1 MGSDTT
7 GRVRLGAAIAL
18 LALLVA
24 GVCAR
29 PAPAAASDASTKAGI
44 LRILTKN
51 GVAGSRT
58 GVYVWDID
66 TGQQV
71 YGRNSATPL
80 APASN
85 LKLLTSATALLDW
98 GPDHRFITGLYGP
111 GGPSPN
117 GTIHGDLY
125 LRGYGDPSLST
136 LQYQRQVMHIKTSS
150 FEAFAQKLRKLGVRN
165 VRGGVIGDEGWFDTR
180 RTGPDWK
187 PGIQVECGPLS
198 ALSGNEGLD
207 DGNRVA
213 DPAKWS
219 AKLLVRALKAA
230 GIKVTGKAGTGTV
243 PVADTLL
250 ATQRSAPLSTI
261 LKRMNKDSDNFFAEM
276 LLKGLGKD
284 FTGSGTSDA
293 GVGVVRVTLKTIGLP
308 LQSVVMHD
316 GSGLS
321 YDDRVTAAFLVQLL
335 TTMTRRPEAGA
346 YYQSLAIAGEDGT
359 LRERM
364 RGTAAQGNAHAKT
377 GTLDIAVSL
386 SGYVLSANKRSVG
399 YSILVNGGE
408 VNWTRAT
415 KAQDAITVLLANASL
430 PGTPLQSPAAL
441 AWHHQVLVSEAVDS
455 GGGFLQPQL

>member
-1 MGSDTT
+1 M
-7 GRVRLGAAIAL
+7 GRVRLGAAV
-18 LALLVA
+18 ALLVLLLA

-29 PAPAAASDASTKAGI
+29 PAHAATSSAAAKSAI
-44 LRILTKN
+44 QRILAKN

-71 YGRNSATPL
+71 YGRNASTAL

-98 GPDHRFITGLYGP
+98 GPAHRFVTGLYAP
-111 GGPSPN
+111 GGPSPG

-136 LQYQRQVMHIKTSS
+136 RQYQRQVMHIKTSS
-150 FEAFAQKLRKLGVRN
+150 FEGFARTLHKLGVRK
-165 VRGGVIGDEGWFDTR
+165 VKGDVKGDEGWFDKR

-198 ALSGNEGLD
+198 ALAGNEGLD
-207 DGNRVA
+207 NGNRVS

-219 AKLLVRALKAA
+219 AKLMIRALRAG

-243 PVADTLL
+243 PIADTLL
-250 ATQRSAPLSTI
+250 ATQRSAPLRAL

-284 FTGSGTSDA
+284 FTGAGTSDA
-293 GVGVVRVTLKTIGLP
+293 GAGVVRMTLKTIGLP
-308 LQSVVMHD
+308 LTYIVVHD

-321 YDDRVTAAFLVQLL
+321 YDDRVTPSFLVQLL
-335 TTMTRRPEAGA
+335 TAMTRRPEAGA
-346 YYQSLAIAGEDGT
+346 YYDSLAIAGKDGT

-386 SGYVLSANKRSVG
+386 SGYVRSANERGIG
-399 YSILVNGGE
+399 YSILINGGA
-408 VNWTRAT
+408 VDWTRAT
-415 KAQDAITVLLANASL
+415 RAQDAITVYLAGVSL
-430 PGTPLQSPAAL
+430 PGTPFQSPAAL
-441 AWHHQVLVSEAVDS
+441 AWHHQLLASQAVDA
-455 GGGFLQPQL
+455 GGGVLQPQL

>member
-1 MGSDTT
+1 MGPETM

-18 LALLVA
+18 LALLLA
-24 GVCAR
+24 GACLR
-29 PAPAAASDASTKAGI
+29 PAPAAATIKTDI

-58 GVYVWDID
+58 GVYVWNID

-71 YGRNSATPL
+71 YGRNSSTPL

-98 GPDHRFITGLYGP
+98 GPDHRFVTGLYGP
-111 GGPSPN
+111 DGPSPN

-136 LQYQRQVMHIKTSS
+136 LRYQRQVMHIKTSS
-150 FEAFAQKLRKLGVRN
+150 FEGFVQKLRKLGVRKIK
-165 VRGGVIGDEGWFDTR
+165 GDVIGDEGWFDTR

-207 DGNRVA
+207 DGNRIP

-219 AKLLVRALKAA
+219 AKLLLKALQAA

-284 FTGSGTSDA
+284 FTGAGTSDA
-293 GVGVVRVTLKTIGLP
+293 GVGVVRVTLKMIGLP
-308 LQSVVMHD
+308 LGWVVMHD

-321 YDDRVTAAFLVQLL
+321 YDDRVTASFLVQLL

-386 SGYVLSANKRSVG
+386 SGYLLSANRRSVG
-399 YSILVNGGE
+399 YSVLVNGSD
-408 VNWTRAT
+408 VDWTRAT
-415 KAQDAITVLLANASL
+415 KAQDAITVLLAGASL

-441 AWHHQVLVSEAVDS
+441 AWHHQLLASQAVDAS
-455 GGGFLQPQL
+455 GGVLQPQL

>member
-1 MGSDTT
+1 MAF
-7 GRVRLGAAIAL
+7 VLF
-18 LALLVA
+18 ALLVA
-24 GVCAR
+24 GVCAH
-29 PAPAAASDASTKAGI
+29 PLPAAASDSPAKADI
-44 LRILTKN
+44 LRILTRN

-71 YGRNSATPL
+71 YGRNSYTAL

-98 GPDHRFITGLYGP
+98 GPGHRFVTGLYAPGDPSP
-111 GGPSPN
+111 GG
-117 GTIHGDLY
+117 TIRGDLY

-136 LQYQRQVMHIKTSS
+136 LQYQREVMHIKTSS
-150 FEAFAQKLRKLGVRN
+150 FEGFAKKLRKLGVRTIK
-165 VRGGVIGDEGWFDTR
+165 GGVIGDEGWFDKR

-207 DGNRVA
+207 DGNRVS

-219 AKLLVRALKAA
+219 AKLLVKALKAA
-230 GIKVTGKAGTGTV
+230 GIKVTGQAGTGTV
-243 PVADTLL
+243 PTTDTLI

-284 FTGSGTSDA
+284 FTGAGTSDA
-293 GVGVVRVTLKTIGLP
+293 GAGVVRMTLEAIGLP
-308 LQSVVMHD
+308 LTSIVIHD

-321 YDDRVTAAFLVQLL
+321 YDDRVTPSFLVQLL

-346 YYQSLAIAGEDGT
+346 YYESLAIAGKDGT

-364 RGTAAQGNAHAKT
+364 RGTVAQGNAHAKT

-386 SGYVLSANKRSVG
+386 SGYVLSANRRSVG
-399 YSILVNGGE
+399 YSILINGSA
-408 VNWTRAT
+408 VDWARAT
-415 KAQDAITVLLANASL
+415 KAQDAITVYLAGSTF

-441 AWHHQVLVSEAVDS
+441 AWHHQLLASRAVDS
-455 GGGFLQPQL
+455 GGGVLQPQL